1 MKFIEAS
8 GIKSS
13 GDGSPVQDGP
23 RMTRTLEKGAIEE
36 EIDDPLIWI
45 NALPAC
51 GVAGSARQ
59 EVRIRESGE
68 ISDEWIT

>member
-13 GDGSPVQDGP
+13 GDGSPVQYGP

-36 EIDDPLIWI
+36 EIDDPSI
-45 NALPAC
+45 
-51 GVAGSARQ
+51 
-59 EVRIRESGE
+59 
-68 ISDEWIT
+68 